1 MMMSV
6 LATLSLYAI
15 LIRKPYAVLG
25 LITSKT
31 PALEDK
37 ELIKQRIKEAQQ
49 YISRSNMFESSMW
62 IRPTEEG
69 NQLTEEE
76 QWTKLKYVVELS
88 NELLGSAN

>member
-1 MMMSV
+1 FDKD
-6 LATLSLYAI
+6 A
-15 LIRKPYAVLG
+15 YAVLG

-31 PALEDK
+31 PELEDK

-49 YISRSNMFESSMW
+49 YISLDQIFLSPQFGFAS
-62 IRPTEEG
+62 TEEG